1 MPLTTTATY
10 DFYGLH
16 VQVSGDPA
24 LVEDLQ
30 RDFSFFRG
38 EIGHPHLSLVMV
50 RQSYDRASL
59 PRLKATLQSPRNIVY
74 RADGVIYGDYF
85 GRALSVYRTAQRR
98 WEIFSQDRDLAHEVA
113 FLTILSRVGQHLDSV
128 GLHRVHALGV
138 AAGNRAVLVLLPM
151 AGGKTTL
158 ALKLLNAGGIRL
170 LSEDSP
176 LLGPNGQVHPFPL
189 RIGVRPGGEP
199 PEIPAHF
206 WRTVQ
211 RMEFGPKTLID
222 ISYFQDRLASP
233 CQVGAILLGERWL
246 TGPSSIRPGNRR
258 AAFKEFMKN
267 CVVGLGL
274 YQGVEFILERSP
286 MELLGQTSLALSRLR
301 RSLEV
306 ISRAQVYRFAL
317 GQEVEET
324 AVVLLAFLRD
334 FAAQAPG
341 GASLKQ
347 GLA

>member
-1 MPLTTTATY
+1 
-10 DFYGLH
+10 
-16 VQVSGDPA
+16 
-24 LVEDLQ
+24 
-30 RDFSFFRG
+30 G
-38 EIGHPHLSLVMV
+38 EMYL
-50 RQSYDRASL
+50 
-59 PRLKATLQSPRNIVY
+59 
-74 RADGVIYGDYF
+74 DYF

-98 WEIFSQDRDLAHEVA
+98 WEIFCRDRDLAHEVA

-128 GLHRVHALGV
+128 GLYRVHALGV
-138 AAGNRAVLVLLPM
+138 AAGNRAALVLLPM

-158 ALKLLNAGGIRL
+158 ALRLLKSEGVKL

-176 LLGPNGQVHPFPL
+176 LLGPDGQVHPFPL

-199 PEIPAHF
+199 SEIPSHF
-206 WRTVQ
+206 CRTVQ

-222 ISYFQDRLASP
+222 IGYFQDRLASP

-258 AAFKEFMKN
+258 QAVREFVKN

-274 YQGVEFILERSP
+274 YQGVEFILERSSL
-286 MELLGQTSLALSRLR
+286 ELLGQTSLALSRLR

-306 ISRAQVYRFAL
+306 IARAQVYRFAL

-324 AVVLLAFLRD
+324 AAVLQTFLRD
-334 FAAQAPG
+334 FAAQTPDR
-341 GASLKQ
+341 ASPKRRE
-347 GLA
+347 A

>member
-1 MPLTTTATY
+1 MSPTAAAAF
-10 DFYGLH
+10 DFYGLNI
-16 VQVSGDPA
+16 QVSGAPQV
-24 LVEDLQ
+24 VEDLE
-30 RDFSFFRG
+30 RDFSFFRREG
-38 EIGHPHLSLVMV
+38 GAPHLTLVIV
-50 RQSYDRASL
+50 PESYPHASL

-74 RADGVIYGDYF
+74 RGDGVMYLDYF

-98 WEIFSQDRDLAHEVA
+98 WEIFCRDRDLAHEVA

-128 GLHRVHALGV
+128 GLYRVHALGV

-158 ALKLLNAGGIRL
+158 ALRLLKSKGVKL

-176 LLGPNGQVHPFPL
+176 LLGPDGQVHPFPL
-189 RIGVRPGGEP
+189 RLGVRPGGEP
-199 PEIPAHF
+199 PEIPPHF
-206 WRTVQ
+206 CRTVQ

-222 ISYFQDRLASP
+222 IGYFQGRLASS

-258 AAFKEFMKN
+258 EAFKEFMKN

-274 YQGVEFILERSP
+274 YQGVEFILERSSL
-286 MELLGQTSLALSRLR
+286 ELLGQTSLALARLR

-306 ISRAQVYRFAL
+306 IARARVYRFAL

-324 AVVLLAFLRD
+324 AAVLQAFLRD
-334 FAAQAPG
+334 FAAQTPER
-341 GASLKQ
+341 ASLNRE
-347 GLA
+347 GA